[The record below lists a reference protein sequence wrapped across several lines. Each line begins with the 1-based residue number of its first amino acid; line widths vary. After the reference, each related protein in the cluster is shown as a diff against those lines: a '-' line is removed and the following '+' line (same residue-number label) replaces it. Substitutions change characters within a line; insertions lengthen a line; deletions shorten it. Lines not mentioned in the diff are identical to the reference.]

1 MTIRPVE
8 TSQESV
14 DAVREHLTAVA
25 GRPEFPERALT
36 ESATRG
42 VSLSAAHDVYSPGV
56 DELAAGGGLASA
68 TPVARAFL
76 VMDGP
81 NAVASVEQNTEGGGV
96 SSTEGP
102 FAEAT
107 ARAIAARRGGPAARG
122 RRLRAADATRA
133 RPLPH
138 GRLAEGPERRR
149 RRRDPAATPRRPL
162 LEAGRSYGL
171 DEVEPELARMSRE
184 RLSFD
189 DV

>member
-107 ARAIAARRGGPAARG
+107 ARAIE
-122 RRLRAADATRA
+122 RAEED
-133 RPLPH
+133 P
-138 GRLAEGPERRR
+138 RLADGDYELRTLRVPGLYLMAVWLKDLNGDGDVVIPLS
-149 RRRDPAATPRRPL
+149 PAPAPL
-162 LEAGRSYGL
+162 VAGRSYGL
-171 DEVEPELARMSRE
+171 DELEPELARMSRE

>member
-14 DAVREHLTAVA
+14 DAVREHLEAVA

-36 ESATRG
+36 ESATTG
-42 VSLSAAHDVYSPGV
+42 VSLSAAHDVYSAGV

-68 TPVARAFL
+68 TAVARAFL

-81 NAVASVEQNTEGGGV
+81 NAVASVEQDTEGGGV

-107 ARAIAARRGGPAARG
+107 ARAIERAEEDPRLADGDYE
-122 RRLRAADATRA
+122 LRALRVPGLYLIAVWLKDLNGDGDAVI
-133 RPLPH
+133 PL
-138 GRLAEGPERRR
+138 
-149 RRRDPAATPRRPL
+149 DPAPSP
-162 LEAGRSYGL
+162 LEAGRSYRL
-171 DEVEPELARMSRE
+171 DELEPELANMSRE

>member
-8 TSQESV
+8 VSQESV
-14 DAVREHLTAVA
+14 DAVREHLEAVA

-42 VSLSAAHDVYSPGV
+42 VSLSAAHDVYSAGV
-56 DELAAGGGLASA
+56 DQLAAGRGLASA

-81 NAVASVEQNTEGGGV
+81 NAVASVEQDTEGGGV

-107 ARAIAARRGGPAARG
+107 ARAIE
-122 RRLRAADATRA
+122 RAEED
-133 RPLPH
+133 P
-138 GRLAEGPERRR
+138 RLADGDYELRVLRVPGLYLIAVWLKDLNGDGDVVIPL
-149 RRRDPAATPRRPL
+149 DPAPAP
-162 LEAGRSYGL
+162 LEAGRSYRL
-171 DEVEPELARMSRE
+171 DELEPELASMSRE

-189 DV
+189 D